1 MDDLHIPFA
10 YRPRKQ
16 SLSAIIERIVLE
28 KQRQKERAVFEQ
40 QLSNQRSVNVPKV
53 EPCELIEDSGNDSRS
68 AQSQGD
74 LQTSSFSQ
82 DGDSSAAEAGSQ
94 FGPKA
99 PQSTSQE
106 EDEELDEDDSP
117 EREDANI
124 DPERLK
130 AFNLFV
136 RLFAD
141 EHLDRTVPISKQPK
155 ERIQTIIDSCNRQ
168 FPEFEDRARKRLR
181 TYLKACR
188 RHKRLK
194 EPLTVSDV
202 AGPGRVPTGH
212 LSSAQA
218 EMILAQACENET
230 RSAKRRQ
237 VLTPDADTQHQEGPP
252 PLMQLASLIPPESS
266 GESVST
272 SCVPPLESAPAPAPA
287 PASAPVPGPAAAPP
301 APAPAPMPSLP
312 PYLTSS
318 GASGPAPPPVSAAE
332 RSYPPPM
339 PPLLNHLPPTS
350 AVFHADVGH
359 LLRHVLPGRAGAPP
373 PAPPSHSAGGDLFFR
388 RAPHAPLTFPEAV
401 AVRALVD
408 GYRQSAG
415 LLRRTADEL
424 EALIPHHLL

>member
-16 SLSAIIERIVLE
+16 SLSAIIERIVL
-28 KQRQKERAVFEQ
+28 
-40 QLSNQRSVNVPKV
+40 
-53 EPCELIEDSGNDSRS
+53 
-68 AQSQGD
+68 
-74 LQTSSFSQ
+74 
-82 DGDSSAAEAGSQ
+82 AAEAGSQ

-194 EPLTVSDV
+194 EPLTVGDV
-202 AGPGRVPTGH
+202 AGPGRAPTGH

-230 RSAKRRQ
+230 RSAKRRH
-237 VLTPDADTQHQEGPP
+237 LTPDADTQHQEGPP
-252 PLMQLASLIPPESS
+252 PLMQA
-266 GESVST
+266 
-272 SCVPPLESAPAPAPA
+272 
-287 PASAPVPGPAAAPP
+287 
-301 APAPAPMPSLP
+301 APMPSLP

-318 GASGPAPPPVSAAE
+318 GAPVPAPPPVSATE
-332 RSYPPPM
+332 RSYPPPL

-388 RAPHAPLTFPEAV
+388 RAPHTPLSFPEAV